1 VTRAAPC
8 LRYDGDLFAKQL
20 TTIIQFY
27 ADSNSP
33 SPGSRIPPITLHP
46 QLPTLNALRDPSGPL
61 FSMIPHAIR
70 AWRFVATLIADV
82 RLLNVGDG
90 KAVFSVSRSRLP
102 PMPAQNLNHLYSL
115 KLHEVRKIIRLQ
127 SHSPQWTF
135 YNASPA

>member
-1 VTRAAPC
+1 
-8 LRYDGDLFAKQL
+8 
-20 TTIIQFY
+20 
-27 ADSNSP
+27 
-33 SPGSRIPPITLHP
+33 
-46 QLPTLNALRDPSGPL
+46 
-61 FSMIPHAIR
+61 MIPHAIR